1 MPNFQDV
8 MNSGQA
14 ANLMKDSQKLEQ
26 LRDAP
31 ETQRIFQLLSQ
42 SAGGNLEQ
50 AAKQAAD
57 GDASTLMTAIRQ
69 LMENPEGQQLMQK
82 MKQSMK

>member
-8 MNSGQA
+8 INSDQA
-14 ANLMKDSQKLEQ
+14 ARLMQDTHKLEQ

-50 AAKQAAD
+50 AAKQAAG
-57 GDASTLMTAIRQ
+57 GDASTLMSAIRQ
-69 LMENPEGQQLMQK
+69 LMQDPEGQQLMQK